1 MPAEAEER
9 HAVLQY
15 IYRGYPDYFIPNP
28 GQGKPKKAKRSPQ
41 PTDSYKEYPFS
52 QSRMQYRQ
60 FYKIDG
66 RHPWRE
72 VSPDAYIDYSARTRH
87 GGKVFYF
94 NFELAKEMGL
104 IGKRHPQRL
113 NAGLSKAI
121 LDAFSLV
128 IINDYDVEHRLQFP
142 ERDIRP
148 HPYMATRYLQCQHP
162 SKKGLT
168 SGDGRSIWN
177 GYFKSGSGTWDISSC
192 GTGATRLSPATAI
205 SDKFYRTGDDSNSYA
220 CGQADLVDGVC
231 AALMSDIFHKNGIAT
246 ERTLAVIAFED
257 GTAINVRAHKNLLR
271 PAHLFRMLKQSR
283 LSDLKAAVDYYIA
296 RQIANGE
303 WTRPAKGRNK
313 YQSFLKHIVEDFA
326 RAAAVFESEYIFCWL
341 DWDGDNI
348 LMNGAVLDYGSVRQF
363 GLYHHEYRY
372 DDVERMST
380 TITEQKNK
388 ARYIVQTFVQLVD
401 FIVTGK
407 KRGIRCFSKHP
418 ALRAFSEIFERT
430 KDAVLMEKLGYN
442 AKQRNIILCR
452 APLRRELR
460 RLRTIVHMFER
471 VQSKSGIYK
480 IDDGITADALFCVRD
495 VLRELPAH
503 YLHSD
508 VDMPVNQFIEIL
520 KSEYVTERDTLLTP
534 TRRVRILQFQ
544 RAYRLLYKAVAAYTG
559 QSPRTVLRGM
569 RERAAL
575 INRYERVTG
584 DAVLYVG
591 ERLVKG
597 AKHMDS
603 RAIHAMFHQ
612 FVEQQVLRPEYFCH
626 IQPSRGALRSPK
638 ARLILRAMLQDVR
651 NLRSGL

>member
-1 MPAEAEER
+1 
-9 HAVLQY
+9 
-15 IYRGYPDYFIPNP
+15 
-28 GQGKPKKAKRSPQ
+28 
-41 PTDSYKEYPFS
+41 
-52 QSRMQYRQ
+52 MQYRQ
-60 FYKIDG
+60 FKKIDG

-72 VSPDAYIDYSARTRH
+72 VSPDAYVDYAARTRH

-104 IGKRHPQRL
+104 IGRRHPHRL
-113 NAGLSKAI
+113 NAGLAKAI

-128 IINDYDVEHRLQFP
+128 IINEYDLEHRLHFP
-142 ERDIRP
+142 ERDVRP

-177 GYFKSGSGTWDISSC
+177 GCFKSRGGVWDISSC

-205 SDKFYRTGDDSNSYA
+205 FKKYYRTGDESHSYA

-246 ERTLAVIAFED
+246 ERTLAIIAYED
-257 GTAINVRAHKNLLR
+257 GTAINVRAHRNLLR
-271 PAHLFRMLKQSR
+271 PAHLFRLLKQNR
-283 LSDLKAAVDYYIA
+283 LTELKAAVDYYIA

-303 WTRPAKGRNK
+303 WPRTAKAQNPYRL
-313 YQSFLKHIVEDFA
+313 FLKHVTEDFA
-326 RAAAVFESEYIFCWL
+326 RAAAVFESEYVFCWL
-341 DWDGDNI
+341 DWDGDNV

-388 ARYIVQTFVQLVD
+388 AKYIVQTFAQIVD
-401 FIVTGK
+401 SVITRRK
-407 KRGIRCFSKHP
+407 KPIRHFAKDP
-418 ALRAFSEIFERT
+418 ALRAFDAIFETT
-430 KDAVLMEKLGYN
+430 KDVILMEKLGYD
-442 AKQRNIILCR
+442 AIQRRFILR
-452 APLRRELR
+452 HAPLRRDVR
-460 RLRTIVHMFER
+460 RLRTILHMFER

-480 IDDGITADALFCVRD
+480 IDDGITADAIFCVRD
-495 VLRELPAH
+495 ILRELPAH
-503 YLHSD
+503 YLHAD
-508 VDMPVNQFIEIL
+508 ADMPAGQFIEIM
-520 KSEYVTERDTLLTP
+520 KSEYATERDTLLT
-534 TRRVRILQFQ
+534 TSRGAKIREFQ
-544 RAYRLLYKAVAAYTG
+544 RLYRRLVTAVAAHAG
-559 QSPRTVLRGM
+559 RSPRAVLKTM

-591 ERLVKG
+591 ERLVEG
-597 AKHMDS
+597 ARDMDS
-603 RAIHAMFHQ
+603 AAVHAMFKQ
-612 FVEQQVLRPEYFCH
+612 FVEQQVLRPEYFKVNK
-626 IQPSRGALRSPK
+626 PPRRPLSSPK
-638 ARLILRAMLQDVR
+638 ARHLLRAMLQDVR